1 MEIYEVRRG
10 DTLYSIADRTGTTAE
25 SLAYINQLTYPNR
38 LITGQALIIPTAGS
52 DQEPMNK
59 PTIVVNGY
67 AYPGIG
73 NAALSAALPYLTY
86 LSVFSYRVLPD
97 GSLDEP
103 EDLRLIRSA
112 YAASTAPL
120 MTLTNTRETGG
131 FSSDTASEVL
141 NNPEARANLLNNIL
155 TTLEA
160 KSYFGVNVDFEYLYP
175 SDRDAYNS
183 FLAELSELLQ
193 PGGYVLATA
202 LAPKQSTDQQGLL
215 YEAHDY
221 AFHGQVADY
230 VILMTYEWGYLYGPP
245 MATAPVDQI
254 RKVLDYAVTQI
265 PPEKILMGMPLYS
278 YDWTL
283 PYQRGTAA
291 RNLSPNAALNQAVSN
306 GASIEFDPDSQTPYY
321 NYTDQDGKAHVVWF
335 EDPRSQQA
343 KLNLVNEYGLAGV
356 SYWNLQFLY
365 RPAWQVLSDMFNVE
379 NVF

>member
-10 DTLYSIADRTGTTAE
+10 DTLYSIADKTGNTAE

-38 LITGQALIIPTAGS
+38 LIPGQALIIPAAGS
-52 DQEPMNK
+52 DQEPADK

-73 NAALSAALPYLTY
+73 NIALSAALPHLTY
-86 LSVFSYRVLPD
+86 LSVFSYRVQPD
-97 GSLDEP
+97 GTLDEP

-141 NNPEARANLLNNIL
+141 NNPQVRANLLSNIL
-155 TTLEA
+155 TTLES

-215 YEAHDY
+215 YQAHDY

-321 NYTDQDGKAHVVWF
+321 NYTDQSGKAHVVWF

-365 RPAWQVLSDMFNVE
+365 RPAWQILSDMFNVE